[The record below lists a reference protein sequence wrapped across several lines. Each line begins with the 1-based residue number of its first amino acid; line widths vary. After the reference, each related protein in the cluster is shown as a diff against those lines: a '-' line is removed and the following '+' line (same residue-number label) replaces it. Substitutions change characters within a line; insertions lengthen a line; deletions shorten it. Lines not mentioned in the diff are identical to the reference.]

1 MGILETQEINNAAKS
16 VGKFGR
22 VGVKSF
28 IEYKNSIGKPAKA
41 SLVNK
46 GKIPKKGSNKDEKEV
61 VIKIGLMHWDA
72 NDGKLKERRAKRV
85 ALRVSTSSD
94 YKTLLENAKERWKNF
109 WKNLFQEGKEYALLL
124 EDGQSAM
131 FLPGSNQ
138 EPFVLRRY
146 KEEVMKDY
154 KRITFY
160 LCTTED
166 ISCYDR
172 LSSDDEDVSIVTTK
186 KRELPN
192 IFGDSVDFA
201 NEDYGGP
208 SGCSTWVPSA
218 QARVSEEVKVSI
230 VKAFLINIIHI
241 ACHIAFEHFDQH
253 KTMDSM

>member
-1 MGILETQEINNAAKS
+1 MPA
-16 VGKFGR
+16 
-22 VGVKSF
+22 SF
-28 IEYKNSIGKPAKA
+28 PPW
-41 SLVNK
+41 K
-46 GKIPKKGSNKDEKEV
+46 G
-61 VIKIGLMHWDA
+61 
-72 NDGKLKERRAKRV
+72 
-85 ALRVSTSSD
+85 
-94 YKTLLENAKERWKNF
+94 
-109 WKNLFQEGKEYALLL
+109 
-124 EDGQSAM
+124 
-131 FLPGSNQ
+131 
-138 EPFVLRRY
+138 
-146 KEEVMKDY
+146 Y

-160 LCTTED
+160 LCTED

-186 KRELPN
+186 NRELPN

-230 VKAFLINIIHI
+230 VNAFLINIIHI

>member
-1 MGILETQEINNAAKS
+1 M
-16 VGKFGR
+16 
-22 VGVKSF
+22 
-28 IEYKNSIGKPAKA
+28 
-41 SLVNK
+41 
-46 GKIPKKGSNKDEKEV
+46 KEQ
-61 VIKIGLMHWDA
+61 
-72 NDGKLKERRAKRV
+72 RAKRV

-109 WKNLFQEGKEYALLL
+109 WKNLFREGKEYALLL

-172 LSSDDEDVSIVTTK
+172 LSSDDEDVSSHCHC
-186 KRELPN
+186 N
-192 IFGDSVDFA
+192 ILRCGSRLC
-201 NEDYGGP
+201 N
-208 SGCSTWVPSA
+208 S
-218 QARVSEEVKVSI
+218 
-230 VKAFLINIIHI
+230 
-241 ACHIAFEHFDQH
+241 FEFI
-253 KTMDSM
+253 